1 MALDAFELE
10 YGQQFPAIVRSWRMN
25 WERVVPMFEYAPEIR
40 KVIYTTNT
48 IESVNSVLRRSVK
61 TKGSFPSDDAAKKIL
76 YLALMNATRRWTMPI
91 QEWRQAL
98 NQLTILHPDRLTT
111 PSL

>member
-1 MALDAFELE
+1 
-10 YGQQFPAIVRSWRMN
+10 
-25 WERVVPMFEYAPEIR
+25 MFEYAPEIR
-40 KVIYTTNT
+40 KIIYTTNT